1 MKIYRG
7 PKSKDFGDDSHEL
20 TDTKDLSH
28 DTERWT
34 VRKIVETNIT
44 KDGIERQ
51 AVTNIVLEEGDVV
64 ALYQGLIKGWQEK
77 IGAFDALTKEAL
89 ERKQAL
95 DQIYRIARLRNPKE
109 ADAEVITK
117 IMSIAESVLKEKK
130 K

>member
-7 PKSKDFGDDSHEL
+7 PKSKDFGDNSHEL
-20 TDTKDLSH
+20 VDTKDLSS

-34 VRKIVETNIT
+34 VSKIVETNIT

-77 IGAFDALTKEAL
+77 IGTFDALTKEAL
-89 ERKQAL
+89 EQKQAL
-95 DQIYRIARLRNPKE
+95 NQIYRIVRLRNPKE

-117 IMSIAESVLKEKK
+117 IMSIAESVLNEKK